1 MVCFLRKNLCNLGI
15 YAENKKCVIK
25 IEGGIV
31 TEILVTH
38 DLDVITMCKNVL
50 KKVMYF

>member
-1 MVCFLRKNLCNLGI
+1 MAYFLKKNACNLGI
-15 YAENKKCVIK
+15 YTENKKCVIK

-31 TEILVTH
+31 TEVLATH
-38 DLDVITMCKNVL
+38 DLDVIAMCKSAL